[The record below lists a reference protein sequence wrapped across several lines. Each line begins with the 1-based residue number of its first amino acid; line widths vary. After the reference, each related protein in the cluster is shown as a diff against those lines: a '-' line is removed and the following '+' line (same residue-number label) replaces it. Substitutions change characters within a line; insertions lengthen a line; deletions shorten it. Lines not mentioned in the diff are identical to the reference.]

1 MIEKLCRI
9 YDTKHFFNH
18 MFVCLLCYSNLN
30 VWMTVF
36 IIYFSFT
43 IIKPPSE
50 LINYCHPCKLFV
62 IYLNNAGYLSSYYIW
77 IDQIL
82 LPTYEYLMKTVSNI
96 SKPDWLFVACILNI
110 DIGWAFVNRFNSN
123 TFQNNSELQIYY
135 SDVIHEFYTEYN
147 QEIELSFSF
156 GIDWFLTKR
165 FSFASNFPK
174 YFF

>member
-1 MIEKLCRI
+1 M
-9 YDTKHFFNH
+9 
-18 MFVCLLCYSNLN
+18 
-30 VWMTVF
+30 
-36 IIYFSFT
+36 
-43 IIKPPSE
+43 
-50 LINYCHPCKLFV
+50 
-62 IYLNNAGYLSSYYIW
+62 
-77 IDQIL
+77 
-82 LPTYEYLMKTVSNI
+82 YEYLMKTVSNI

>member
-1 MIEKLCRI
+1 MSNIWHK
-9 YDTKHFFNH
+9 TFFQSH
-18 MFVCLLCYSNLN
+18 VCLSAVLFKLECLN
-30 VWMTVF
+30 DRFQSLNHRV
-36 IIYFSFT
+36 
-43 IIKPPSE
+43 E
-50 LINYCHPCKLFV
+50 CHSCKLFV
-62 IYLNNAGYLSSYYIW
+62 IYLNNAGYLLSYYIW

-82 LPTYEYLMKTVSNI
+82 LPMYEYLMKTVSNI